1 MTTFESCSTSFS
13 SNITI
18 FSGVVCT
25 VRILQEPHLDFMTWS
40 QSWDNRGH
48 SWAVPCPCVF
58 PFLCWNAPRPCIDY
72 ISWVLLLCA
81 VDGLSAWTWGLGT
94 LQYYTDSL
102 YILFLLPVLT
112 WVIVF
117 WKYSF
122 YDGVFP
128 SRTLHNSSW
137 FQTLGKM
144 MQNPFQ
150 NHCFPNPQSSIALT
164 VTSAK
169 SAYWRERS
177 ENLRQGFPPPPPPLY
192 HHCSTW

>member
-1 MTTFESCSTSFS
+1 MLECSQTLYRLHFLS
-13 SNITI
+13 SASLCCWWP
-18 FSGVVCT
+18 FC
-25 VRILQEPHLDFMTWS
+25 LDLGARNS
-40 QSWDNRGH
+40 S
-48 SWAVPCPCVF
+48 
-58 PFLCWNAPRPCIDY
+58 
-72 ISWVLLLCA
+72 VLHRL
-81 VDGLSAWTWGLGT
+81 T
-94 LQYYTDSL
+94 LYS
-102 YILFLLPVLT
+102 FLLRVLT

-177 ENLRQGFPPPPPPLY
+177 ENLRQGFPPPPIIIVVPGNIF
-192 HHCSTW
+192 CSCFSIIIWRENTTKNSSDKEHSLLCIVKPKRKCNIFYIHRAVR